1 MTPERKEIIKLTTK
15 ELLLSFFDGWAK
27 IETIFGY
34 PWQRAEAYEY
44 LRERVKEKDNY
55 YTKLWKLEK
64 LGYIRRYKKE
74 RESVITLTTLG
85 ENKVKYYLV
94 EKMKISV
101 PEKWDKK
108 WRIVA
113 FDIPNDQKTAR
124 NILSSKLKKLGF
136 IRLQKSIFVFPY
148 DCKKEIDYLKEI
160 YQIKPYVQYILADQI
175 DSEADLLNH
184 FLNKGFLKKEY

>member
-15 ELLLSFFDGWAK
+15 ELLLSFFDGWAS

-34 PWQRAEAYEY
+34 PWQRAEAYKY
-44 LRERVKEKDNY
+44 LRERVKNKDSY

-64 LGYIRRYKKE
+64 QGYIKRYKKE
-74 RESVITLTTLG
+74 KESIITLTTFG
-85 ENKVKYYLV
+85 KNKAKYYLA
-94 EKMKISV
+94 EKITIPV

-113 FDIPNDQKTAR
+113 FDIPNNKKTAR
-124 NILSSKLKKLGF
+124 NILANKLKKLGF

-148 DCKKEIDYLKEI
+148 DCKKEVDYLKEI
-160 YQIKPYVQYILADQI
+160 YQIKPYVQCILADQI
-175 DSEADLLNH
+175 DSEADLLNY
-184 FLNKGFLKKEY
+184 FLNKGILRKEY